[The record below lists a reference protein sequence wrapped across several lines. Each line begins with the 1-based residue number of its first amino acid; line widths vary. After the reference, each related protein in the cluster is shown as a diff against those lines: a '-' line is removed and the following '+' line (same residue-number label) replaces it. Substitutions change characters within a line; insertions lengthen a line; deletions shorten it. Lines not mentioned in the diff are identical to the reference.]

1 MVQSGI
7 ALYFKELTLK
17 ELVDPPVYA
26 KYQSNYFSHIVTACL
41 GTFFFFFFLKNAQQK
56 IFITYHLHEMKGELK
71 LNVARVY

>member
-7 ALYFKELTLK
+7 ALYLKEFTLK

-41 GTFFFFFFLKNAQQK
+41 GTFFFFFC
-56 IFITYHLHEMKGELK
+56 
-71 LNVARVY
+71 

>member
-7 ALYFKELTLK
+7 ALYLKEFTLK

-41 GTFFFFFFLKNAQQK
+41 GTSFFFFLLNVQQK
-56 IFITYHLHEMKGELK
+56 IFITFMK
-71 LNVARVY
+71 

>member
-7 ALYFKELTLK
+7 ALYLKEFTLK

-41 GTFFFFFFLKNAQQK
+41 GTFFFFFVKCTAEDLH
-56 IFITYHLHEMKGELK
+56 HLHEMKGKLK
-71 LNVARVY
+71 LNVATVY

>member
-7 ALYFKELTLK
+7 ALHLKEFTLK

-41 GTFFFFFFLKNAQQK
+41 GTFFFCC
-56 IFITYHLHEMKGELK
+56 
-71 LNVARVY
+71 

>member
-7 ALYFKELTLK
+7 ALYLKELTLK

-26 KYQSNYFSHIVTACL
+26 KYQSNYFSQIVTACL
-41 GTFFFFFFLKNAQQK
+41 GTFFFFDKYTAEDLH
-56 IFITYHLHEMKGELK
+56 HLHEMKGELK